1 MTFMQARCRRVWRG
15 LEYLAIPAL
24 GAVSPL
30 IAIPAITATAGASGW
45 AAIAIGQGVGSAA
58 AVVVELAWGLTGP
71 QRVSRLKGAER
82 GDLYLLALLSKI
94 LVFAIVAP
102 FSFYISTLICDDAF
116 SNEAGWAALSACA
129 VGLSG
134 AWFFL
139 GTGRPAKILTIET
152 LPRLVATLGSCL
164 ILINVG
170 SGILWIYPVA
180 LLIVCVVSPVCMAW
194 IVGNPSRSSIPSL
207 SRIVGAM
214 QEQKKGLAARVISS
228 VYLALPVPLVALV
241 APSIVPEFAAVERLM
256 RLVLVFLQAV
266 PNALQKR
273 VGLTDLGLKDSRGA
287 ILRVIFVNGLLGLA
301 SGLAF
306 IAFGR
311 FLTEI
316 LFAGTLEPEFGAY
329 ILSGSVISVVCLSR
343 ATGGLVLVRL
353 NALNG
358 LLWSALLG
366 SVLGVL
372 MLVLLAPRFGV
383 SGAFAGE
390 LLAEVSVLL
399 FQGVVLFANPFF
411 RRKRYGGFWKNWRAD
426 QYRRT
431 A

>member
-139 GTGRPAKILTIET
+139 GTG
-152 LPRLVATLGSCL
+152 
-164 ILINVG
+164 
-170 SGILWIYPVA
+170 
-180 LLIVCVVSPVCMAW
+180 
-194 IVGNPSRSSIPSL
+194 
-207 SRIVGAM
+207 
-214 QEQKKGLAARVISS
+214 
-228 VYLALPVPLVALV
+228 
-241 APSIVPEFAAVERLM
+241 
-256 RLVLVFLQAV
+256 
-266 PNALQKR
+266 
-273 VGLTDLGLKDSRGA
+273 
-287 ILRVIFVNGLLGLA
+287 
-301 SGLAF
+301 
-306 IAFGR
+306 
-311 FLTEI
+311 
-316 LFAGTLEPEFGAY
+316 
-329 ILSGSVISVVCLSR
+329 
-343 ATGGLVLVRL
+343 
-353 NALNG
+353 
-358 LLWSALLG
+358 
-366 SVLGVL
+366 
-372 MLVLLAPRFGV
+372 
-383 SGAFAGE
+383 
-390 LLAEVSVLL
+390 
-399 FQGVVLFANPFF
+399 
-411 RRKRYGGFWKNWRAD
+411 
-426 QYRRT
+426 
-431 A
+431 